1 MQGKPV
7 EYPRKEAA
15 PPSQGQND
23 AAGARE
29 STKSVS
35 GRRGRGKRVFA
46 GVAVKFADEVGA
58 LKTRGAQRLVKVE
71 IVLRRIDDAPGNIG
85 AVVGRAL
92 ETGEK
97 IGEDE
102 AELNAAPAL
111 LQTPDVARAHRFL
124 ELIDDLLER
133 LDLGGDGAVVFL

>member
-1 MQGKPV
+1 MQGETCRISAKRKQRRRHKDKTTLPGERKYKV
-7 EYPRKEAA
+7 SLWPPRT
-15 PPSQGQND
+15 
-23 AAGARE
+23 R
-29 STKSVS
+29 
-35 GRRGRGKRVFA
+35 KRVFA

-111 LQTPDVARAHRFL
+111 L
-124 ELIDDLLER
+124 
-133 LDLGGDGAVVFL
+133 